1 MCEEMAG
8 ETYCD
13 NKQPE
18 EFENGSV
25 TGSKIGDVGKPKEY
39 STYKYSKEI
48 PLAEQIILGNES
60 VFLQLIDDIPIISH
74 YLDLSKE
81 QNTILKPYQHGI
93 SGVASP
99 IIPIKFRDSA
109 EIKYS
114 F

>member
-48 PLAEQIILGNES
+48 PLAEQNI
-60 VFLQLIDDIPIISH
+60 
-74 YLDLSKE
+74 
-81 QNTILKPYQHGI
+81 ILKPYQHGI